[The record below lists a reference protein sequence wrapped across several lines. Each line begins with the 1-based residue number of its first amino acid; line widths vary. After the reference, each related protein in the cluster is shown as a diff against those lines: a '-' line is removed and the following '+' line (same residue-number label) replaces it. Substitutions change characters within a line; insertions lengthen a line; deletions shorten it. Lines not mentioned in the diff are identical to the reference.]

1 MKRNVLA
8 MLILKKKLQEANTTF
23 FKIIYEAKE
32 AKILEVQSPNLRR
45 LGSERNVGPKEAN

>member
-1 MKRNVLA
+1 